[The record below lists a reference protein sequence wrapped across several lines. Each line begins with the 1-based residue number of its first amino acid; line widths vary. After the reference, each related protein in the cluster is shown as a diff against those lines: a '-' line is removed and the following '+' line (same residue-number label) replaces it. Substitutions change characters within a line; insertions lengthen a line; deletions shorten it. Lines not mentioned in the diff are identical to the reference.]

1 MTHIDEFLAEVASE
15 PPCGP
20 DLTYDA
26 DFLALEN
33 AARGKNEQQFGNTV
47 IPAEPPEWRE
57 VEKRA
62 SALLSRSKDIRVAVA
77 LCRAWVN
84 LKGLPGL
91 AAGVSLVSGL
101 LERHW
106 EHVHPLAED
115 GDYFMRMNAVS
126 SLNELAGLIRDLRQ
140 ADFLRSSSAG
150 VVSVRDAEALARGN
164 VVEGG
169 NQMSVGQ
176 LRSAV
181 ADAWRQENENLRAT
195 VAASDALAGVIEL
208 CASKLPGSQRPE
220 TENLRGL
227 LAALR
232 ELLPP
237 SLEGGDAPSDAADAE
252 AGTAKG
258 EGQASTGGQPGV
270 LRNREDAIAQLLT
283 IAAFVE
289 RTEPTNPAPLLIR
302 RAVRLMRMGFID
314 ILREL
319 SPDSV
324 NQVENITGGTQASS

>member
-33 AARGKNEQQFGNTV
+33 AARGKNEQQFGSTV

-62 SALLSRSKDIRVAVA
+62 SALLTRSKDIRVAVA

-91 AAGVSLVSGL
+91 AAGVSLVAGL

-106 EHVHPLAED
+106 EHVHPLVED

-126 SLNELAGLIRDLRQ
+126 SLNELTGLIRDLRQ
-140 ADFLRSSSAG
+140 VDFLRSSSAG

-164 VVEGG
+164 LAEGG

-181 ADAWRQENENLRAT
+181 ADAWRQENENLRAMVT
-195 VAASDALAGVIEL
+195 ASDALASVIEL
-208 CASKLPGSQRPE
+208 CASRLPGSQRPE

-227 LAALR
+227 LAALK

-237 SLEGGDAPSDAADAE
+237 PLEGGDASSDAADAE
-252 AGTAKG
+252 AGEA
-258 EGQASTGGQPGV
+258 QAGGLAPTGGQSGA

>member
-1 MTHIDEFLAEVASE
+1 MSQPNNMINLDEFLGETASE

-26 DFLALEN
+26 DFLVLET
-33 AARGKNEQQFGNTV
+33 AARGKNEQQFGDTV

-62 SALLSRSKDIRVAVA
+62 SALLSRTKDIRVAAA

-91 AAGVSLVSGL
+91 AAGVSLVAGL

-106 EHVHPLAED
+106 EHVHPLPED

-126 SLNELAGLIRDLRQ
+126 SLNEVTGFIRDLRQ
-140 ADFLRSSSAG
+140 VDFLRSSSVG
-150 VVSVRDAEALARGN
+150 SVSVREAEALARGN
-164 VVEGG
+164 VVDGS
-169 NQMSVGQ
+169 NRMSVDQ
-176 LRSAV
+176 LRGAV
-181 ADAWRQENENLRAT
+181 AEAWHRKNELLLAMVDAA
-195 VAASDALAGVIEL
+195 DALNRIVEI
-208 CASKLPGSQRPE
+208 CASRLEGHQRPE
-220 TENLRGL
+220 TDHLQSL
-227 LAALR
+227 LGSLR
-232 ELLPP
+232 ELLPADQ
-237 SLEGGDAPSDAADAE
+237 GGGEASAASGADSA
-252 AGTAKG
+252 AGA
-258 EGQASTGGQPGV
+258 QVVGQPGA
-270 LRNREDAIAQLLT
+270 LRNREDAIAQLLAV
-283 IAAFVE
+283 AAFVE

-319 SPDSV
+319 SPDSLA
-324 NQVENITGGTQASS
+324 QVENITGGTSPSP